1 MDTIIDTKING
12 GVESPG
18 KKKTYIYDH
27 QIYDKCGTVRQQET
41 VIFSKDGAESIGYPY
56 EKQ

>member
-18 KKKTYIYDH
+18 KKKHTYMI
-27 QIYDKCGTVRQQET
+27 TRFMTNV
-41 VIFSKDGAESIGYPY
+41 AL
-56 EKQ
+56 